1 MKAGRGMAE
10 KPKNKVTVNIMGDDY
25 ILRGSS
31 TTDQIYRVGR
41 YVDKLMKSLAEK
53 NTQVS
58 KHKIAVLAAINLAD
72 ELMKTREGREAM
84 NADQARKSSD
94 NDELA

>member
-1 MKAGRGMAE
+1 MAE

-31 TTDQIYRVGR
+31 STDQIYRVGR
-41 YVDKLMKSLAEK
+41 YVDKLMKSLAEN

-58 KHKIAVLAAINLAD
+58 KQKIAVLAAINLAD

-84 NADQARKSSD
+84 NADQGRKSSD